1 MYKECDGSMSNTE
14 NIDSVMETKI
24 GKGLS
29 KEMILGS

>member
-24 GKGLS
+24 GKGWRI
-29 KEMILGS
+29 EMLIVS